1 MSTRAGPRSLDVAV
15 PVVLVGAAFG
25 LAAATVKGRGRVLD
39 DRLFKWFNSSLQR
52 PGLDHFFK
60 GITELGSLWASIG
73 AAGALAVRGRRRQ
86 AADALAAAATTWVMG
101 QVLKKAWQRVRPFDA
116 GGVYRLLILK
126 PRGASW
132 PSSHPMVLTA
142 FLTVASRNLGLG
154 GAARVGV
161 GTMAG
166 LVACSR
172 LYLGVH
178 YPADVAGGL
187 LLGRALGDAWSRAV
201 SPRLVR

>member
-1 MSTRAGPRSLDVAV
+1 MRTPPRSLAG
-15 PVVLVGAAFG
+15 PALLAGAAFG

-52 PGLDHFFK
+52 PGLDRFFK

-73 AAGALAVRGRRRQ
+73 ATGALSLRGRRRQ
-86 AADALAAAATTWVMG
+86 AGDALAAAATTWVMG
-101 QVLKKAWQRVRPFDA
+101 QVLKKAWQRVRPFDSGA
-116 GGVYRLLILK
+116 APRLLILK

-142 FLTVASRNLGLG
+142 FLTVAGRNLHLG
-154 GAARVGV
+154 KGARVGLGAV
-161 GTMAG
+161 SG

-172 LYLGVH
+172 VYLGVH

-187 LLGRALGDAWSRAV
+187 LLGRALGDGWSRTI